1 MNVKLRVLS
10 AGALFFLG
18 QAAFAQTTKKDTA
31 TTKIDEVV
39 VVAFGKQKRE
49 ALVGSVSVIDKKV
62 LETQQLT
69 SVTSA
74 IQGSVPGVQLISA
87 GGQPGENPQIKIRG
101 TASINASTNPL
112 IILDGVPYNGNINSI
127 SQDQV
132 ESINVLKDASS
143 TSLYGSRGA
152 NGVILINTKKGRK
165 NQKPRLEFS
174 AQTGISSPAVKMY
187 KFVDGAKYM
196 ELYWEA
202 LRNSRVVAGDAP
214 GVAATYAT
222 NNLIPN
228 LGYNPLGVNN
238 PVGLDGKIVPGAKML
253 WDTDWEKE
261 ILNTASVRNDYRL
274 SLQGGSENTTYFF
287 STDYLDQEGSV
298 VSSYFKRFT
307 TRLNLET
314 QVNNWLK
321 AGVNTSFGVSSQNYP
336 TQSGNS
342 FTSAIQWIYNVASIY
357 PVYRRDENGNMMTDA
372 KGNPIY
378 DYGANGN
385 GQNQNRP
392 VFNNENVPGVFY
404 NNKIN
409 NKRYDI
415 NLSGYLEAEIFK
427 GLKNKLQVGYQM
439 YTFDGYSYDNSLYG
453 AAASVGGRVT
463 TNRDITQ
470 TINLTNILN
479 YQKSFGDHNFNID
492 GIFESYQLDYS
503 PIGAQTTGFLPDVY
517 YHSGSTKPES
527 VYGNLSK
534 DRIVSVLGRLAYN
547 YKNKYFIEGSYR
559 KDGSS
564 RFSADTRWGSYY
576 SIGGSWVASK
586 EEFFKNNAVTYLKFR
601 GSYGELGNNGTLNA
615 QGAANSEGATSSEFF
630 PYVNGYGTGY
640 SNLDQAGIYMLNTR
654 YPGLTWETTSSLNVG
669 VDLEL
674 FKRVNV
680 TVDYYKKASVDLLY
694 PKPLSPSVGFS
705 SILLNTG
712 KIENSGWEFGIN
724 STNIKNDNI
733 TWTTNLNFSFDK
745 NKITELEGGN
755 FVSGTKRWEVGR
767 SLYDFWIQEY
777 AGVDPN
783 DGFMMW
789 YQDVKDAGGNVTGRK
804 TTKVYADATRY
815 FNEKSALPD
824 IQGGFSNYFKYK
836 AFDLNFLFNY
846 SFGSYILDTQYANLL
861 VADSP
866 GRQISADIDG
876 RWQKPGDITDIPVL
890 LSAQNDFSSS
900 STRWLFKN
908 DYIRLKAITLGY
920 NIPHQYVEQLG
931 ISDLRL
937 YVQADNLWTWQSH
950 KGIDPEQSFAG
961 TVNNRSYNLKTISF
975 GFKLGF

>member
-18 QAAFAQTTKKDTA
+18 QASFAQKAKDTA

-87 GGQPGENPQIKIRG
+87 GGQPGENPLIKIRG

-165 NQKPRLEFS
+165 NQAPRLEFS
-174 AQTGISSPAVKMY
+174 AQTGFSSPAVNLY
-187 KFVDGAKYM
+187 KFVDAGKYM
-196 ELYWEA
+196 GLYWEA
-202 LRNSRVVAGDAP
+202 LKNSRVIAGDTP
-214 GVAATYAT
+214 GVAANYAT
-222 NNLIPN
+222 NNLVAN
-228 LGYNPLGVNN
+228 LGYNPYGVDN
-238 PVGLDGKIVPGAKML
+238 PIGVDGKEAPGARLL

-261 ILNTASVRNDYRL
+261 ILNRSSIRNDYRL
-274 SLQGGSENTTYFF
+274 TLQGGSENTTYFF

-298 VSSYFKRFT
+298 ISSYFKRFT
-307 TRLNLET
+307 TRLNLES
-314 QVNNWLK
+314 QINNWLK
-321 AGVNTSFGVSSQNYP
+321 AGVNTSLAVSSQNYP

-357 PVYRRDENGNMMTDA
+357 PVYRRDESGNMVLDNS
-372 KGNPIY
+372 GSPIY
-378 DYGANGN
+378 DYGTNGS

-392 VFNNENVPGVFY
+392 VFNNENVPGVFF

-409 NKRYDI
+409 NKRYDV

-439 YTFDGYSYDNSLYG
+439 YTFDGYEYNNSLYG
-453 AAASVGGRVT
+453 AAADVSGRVS

-470 TINLTNILN
+470 TINVSNILN
-479 YQKSFGDHNFNID
+479 YQKSFGDHNFNVD
-492 GIFESYQLDYS
+492 GIFESYQLSYS
-503 PIGAQTTGFLPDVY
+503 PIGTQSTGFLPGVI

-527 VYGNLSK
+527 VSGNLSQ
-534 DRIVSVLGRLAYN
+534 DRIVSFLGRLAYN

-564 RFSADTRWGSYY
+564 RFSADTRWGDFY

-586 EEFFKNNAVTYLKFR
+586 EDFFKNDIVTYLKFR
-601 GSYGELGNNGTLNA
+601 GSYGELGNNGTLNIDNV
-615 QGAANSEGATSSEFF
+615 ANAEGIVSSEYF
-630 PYVNGYGTGY
+630 PYINGYTTGY
-640 SNLDQAGIYMLNTR
+640 SNLDQAGIYLTNTR
-654 YPGLTWETTSSLNVG
+654 YPQLTWETTSSLNVG
-669 VDLEL
+669 ADFEL

-680 TVDYYKKASVDLLY
+680 TVDYYKKSSIDLLY

-705 SILLNTG
+705 QILLNTG

-724 STNIKNDNI
+724 STNIKNENL

-745 NKITELEGGN
+745 NEIKELAGGN
-755 FVSGTKRWEVGR
+755 FVNGSKRWEVGK

-789 YQDVKDAGGNVTGRK
+789 YKDTKDANGNITGRT
-804 TTKVYADATRY
+804 TTKTYAEATRY

-824 IQGGFSNYFKYK
+824 IQGGFSNYLKYK
-836 AFDLNFLFNY
+836 SFDLNFLFNF
-846 SFGSYILDTQYANLL
+846 SFGSYILDSQYANLL

-876 RWQKPGDITDIPVL
+876 RWQNPGDITDIPVL
-890 LSAQNDFSSS
+890 TSAQNDFSSTS
-900 STRWLFKN
+900 SRWLFKN
-908 DYIRLKAITLGY
+908 DYIRLKAVTLGY
-920 NIPHQYVEQLG
+920 NIPRQYVEQFG
-931 ISDLRL
+931 ISDFRL

-961 TVNNRSYNLKTISF
+961 TVNNRSYNLRTISF

>member
-1 MNVKLRVLS
+1 MNVKLHVLS

-18 QAAFAQTTKKDTA
+18 QVSFAQKAKDTA

-87 GGQPGENPQIKIRG
+87 GGQPGENPLIKIRG

-152 NGVILINTKKGRK
+152 NGVILINTKKGRR
-165 NQKPRLEFS
+165 NQAPRLEFS
-174 AQTGISSPAVKMY
+174 AQTGFSSPAVNMY
-187 KFVDGAKYM
+187 KFVDAGKYM
-196 ELYWEA
+196 GLYWEA
-202 LRNSRVVAGDAP
+202 LRNSRVIAGDTPA
-214 GVAATYAT
+214 VAANYAT
-222 NNLIPN
+222 NNLVAN
-228 LGYNPLGVNN
+228 LGYNPYGNITNPIGV
-238 PVGLDGKIVPGAKML
+238 DGKVVPGANLL
-253 WDTDWEKE
+253 WNTDWEKE
-261 ILNTASVRNDYRL
+261 ILNRSSIRNDYRL
-274 SLQGGSENTTYFF
+274 TLQGGGENTTYFF
-287 STDYLDQEGSV
+287 SADYLDQEGSV

-314 QVNNWLK
+314 QVKSWLK
-321 AGVNTSFGVSSQNYP
+321 AGVNTSMAVSSQNYP

-357 PVYRRDENGNMMTDA
+357 PIYRRDESGNMILDNN
-372 KGNPIY
+372 GSPIY

-392 VFNNENVPGVFY
+392 VFNNENVPGVFF

-427 GLKNKLQVGYQM
+427 GLKNKLQVGYQL
-439 YTFDGYSYDNSLYG
+439 YIFDGYQYNNSLYG
-453 AAASVGGRVT
+453 AASNVSGRVS

-470 TINLTNILN
+470 TINVSNILN
-479 YQKSFGDHNFNID
+479 YQKSFGDHNFNVD
-492 GIFESYQLDYS
+492 GIFESYQLQYS
-503 PIGAQTTGFLPDVY
+503 PIGTQSTGFLPGVF

-527 VYGNLSK
+527 VSGNLSE

-547 YKNKYFIEGSYR
+547 YKNKYFVEGSFR
-559 KDGSS
+559 SDGSS
-564 RFSADTRWGSYY
+564 RFSKDTRWGNFY

-586 EEFFKNNAVTYLKFR
+586 ESFFENNVVTYLKFR
-601 GSYGELGNNGTLNA
+601 GSYGELGNNGTLNIDNV
-615 QGAANSEGATSSEFF
+615 ANAEGIVSSEYF
-630 PYVNGYGTGY
+630 PYINGYTTGY
-640 SNLDQAGIYMLNTR
+640 SNLDQAGIYLTNTR
-654 YPGLTWETTSSLNVG
+654 YPRLTWETTSSLNVG
-669 VDLEL
+669 ADFEL

-680 TVDYYKKASVDLLY
+680 TVDYYKKASIDLLY
-694 PKPLSPSVGFS
+694 PKPLAPSSGFS
-705 SILLNTG
+705 QILLNTG
-712 KIENSGWEFGIN
+712 KIENYGWEFSIN
-724 STNIKNDNI
+724 STNIKKENL

-745 NKITELEGGN
+745 NKIKELEGGN
-755 FVSGTKRWEVGR
+755 FVNGTKRWEVGK
-767 SLYDFWIQEY
+767 SLFDFWIQEY
-777 AGVDPN
+777 AGIDPK
-783 DGFMMW
+783 DGYMMW
-789 YQDVKDAGGNVTGRK
+789 YKDVKDANGNIIGRE
-804 TTKVYADATRY
+804 TTKTYADATRY
-815 FNEKSALPD
+815 FNGKSALPD
-824 IQGGFSNYFKYK
+824 IQGGFSNYIKFKE
-836 AFDLNFLFNY
+836 FDLNFLFNF
-846 SFGSYILDTQYANLL
+846 SFGSYILDSQYANLL

-876 RWQKPGDITDIPVL
+876 RWQTPGDITDIPVL
-890 LSAQNDFSSS
+890 TSAQNDFSSTS
-900 STRWLFKN
+900 SRWLFKN

-920 NIPHQYVEQLG
+920 NIPRKYVEQLG
-931 ISDLRL
+931 ISDFRL

-950 KGIDPEQSFAG
+950 KGIDPEQSFGG